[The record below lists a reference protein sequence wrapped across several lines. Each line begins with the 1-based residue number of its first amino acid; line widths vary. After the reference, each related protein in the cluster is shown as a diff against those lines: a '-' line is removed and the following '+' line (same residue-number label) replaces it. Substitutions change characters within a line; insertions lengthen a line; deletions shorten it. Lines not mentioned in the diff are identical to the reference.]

1 VAITRSWPC
10 GEWSKERETGVSFLR
25 AVAQREHSFAI
36 ASRYPGVDNSVN
48 GNFNSL
54 DWPLLQ
60 VLNMHNKLACLCGAK
75 PRKRANTHK
84 QQQQSRWNRCL
95 LMAFDLDSGRPS
107 HYKPGKELD

>member
-1 VAITRSWPC
+1 VEQR
-10 GEWSKERETGVSFLR
+10 KRDRVSFLR

-84 QQQQSRWNRCL
+84 QQQQEPLESL
-95 LMAFDLDSGRPS
+95 PS
-107 HYKPGKELD
+107 HGLRPRFRTT